1 MRHFKDNDE
10 TTETV
15 HYGPISECSECNEY
29 DDAFGSGDD
38 AGAEAKVAELQD
50 NEPLAPPTAALP
62 LPTWTPPA
70 VNDTGAPPAPAGPSL
85 VVGNPDNEN
94 GALPQVLEGKLPST
108 GALPAGAR
116 ARWNVAE
123 ITGAEQAVFKIR
135 RGDGPVQF
143 SVHGT
148 KEDAVKVIVALSL
161 VDRVDRNSMRV
172 AIMAKPELLD
182 AMPDAKA
189 QFTKSEEAK
198 GAEFLTW
205 VRKHGRA
212 LLESG
217 VRPWH
222 GKVEGAG
229 KPQSVDALLTKL
241 KAANHDGN

>member
-1 MRHFKDNDE
+1 
-10 TTETV
+10 
-15 HYGPISECSECNEY
+15 
-29 DDAFGSGDD
+29 
-38 AGAEAKVAELQD
+38 
-50 NEPLAPPTAALP
+50 
-62 LPTWTPPA
+62 
-70 VNDTGAPPAPAGPSL
+70 
-85 VVGNPDNEN
+85 
-94 GALPQVLEGKLPST
+94 
-108 GALPAGAR
+108 
-116 ARWNVAE
+116 
-123 ITGAEQAVFKIR
+123 
-135 RGDGPVQF
+135 GDGPVQF

-217 VRPWH
+217 VR
-222 GKVEGAG
+222 
-229 KPQSVDALLTKL
+229 
-241 KAANHDGN
+241 